1 MRTAKE
7 LFAELNS
14 FDENRRIEAKSASA
28 VGKSMM
34 ETVCAFANEPGLCG
48 GYLLLGAKRTGMAE
62 DGRPVYEP
70 ENIENTDKV
79 QSDFVVMCNSMFNVR
94 IRPIINV
101 EEYLGKTVIVV
112 KIEELPESQKPAYFA
127 KRGLPEGAFRRI
139 GPSDEKCSEEDMYLF
154 YQSADTYDSC
164 IVDDADLDDI
174 DENALNFYRKLRKE
188 VNPDAE
194 ELTLD
199 DVDLLRALGA
209 IKKNKQGGYDLTYT
223 GLLVFGKQMSLRR
236 LVPSFRV
243 DYIRISGNQWLAD
256 GDNRFEQTIDMR
268 GPLILMVNKACSA
281 VMDDLPKGF
290 ELKKDSMQASTPA
303 ILPNKVLREAIV
315 NSYIHRSNRV
325 NQPIQ
330 IIRYSNRIEIHNPG
344 YSLKPQD
351 DWGEPGSML
360 RNPRISEIFHD
371 TNLAETKGTGIGA
384 MRRLMKEA
392 GLMPPTFESNHEA
405 NKFTARLLLHHFLSK
420 ENMEWLA
427 QYAEFGLV
435 NEQKLALVFVRE
447 VGAIDNATYR
457 QLDSSITHARARLEI
472 HKLCD
477 LGFIEK
483 KGQGRNTYYIRT
495 SKVVSLGER
504 LRPQGERLLP
514 QLGTLCERLLPQH
527 GTLCERLLP
536 QHGTLCE
543 RIPPQH
549 GTLCERIPPQ
559 HGTLCEKIPPQ
570 HGTLGEKIPLQHG
583 TLGEKIPPQ
592 HGTLGERYQGENER
606 YQAFGERY
614 QGANREELLLLL
626 PDDIKKRID
635 EVGKRV
641 PKDVLYKLVVDMCS
655 IVPLS
660 MDDLS
665 VLLHRKSKS
674 FKNKNIKVLLEN
686 NQLFYWIPEMTNHP
700 LQKYVAASSMARS
713 NSRKSC

>member
-1 MRTAKE
+1 MTSPYLNIIKKMRTAKE

-34 ETVCAFANEPGLCG
+34 ETVCAFANKPGLCG
-48 GYLLLGAKRTGMAE
+48 GYLLLGAKRTGIAE
-62 DGRPVYEP
+62 DGRPIYEP
-70 ENIENTDKV
+70 ENIENTDKI
-79 QSDFVVMCNSMFNVR
+79 QSDFVAMCNSMFNVR

-194 ELTLD
+194 ELTLN

-472 HKLCD
+472 HKLCN
-477 LGFIEK
+477 LGFLEK

-504 LRPQGERLLP
+504 LRPQNERL
-514 QLGTLCERLLPQH
+514 R
-527 GTLCERLLP
+527 
-536 QHGTLCE
+536 
-543 RIPPQH
+543 
-549 GTLCERIPPQ
+549 
-559 HGTLCEKIPPQ
+559 PQ
-570 HGTLGEKIPLQHG
+570 HGTLGEKILPQHG

-592 HGTLGERYQGENER
+592 HGTLGKKIPPQGEKIPPQHGTFEIESQTKSRNELLR
-606 YQAFGERY
+606 ELPKGLQERVAKLGKWASREKVSQLLVDLCAFKPY
-614 QGANREELLLLL
+614 SYEELALIIQRAAK
-626 PDDIKKRID
+626 PMKDKYIK
-635 EVGKRV
+635 
-641 PKDVLYKLVVDMCS
+641 
-655 IVPLS
+655 PLR
-660 MDDLS
+660 LA
-665 VLLHRKSKS
+665 
-674 FKNKNIKVLLEN
+674 NK
-686 NQLFYWIPEMTNHP
+686 LFYWIPEMINHP
-700 LQKYVAASSMARS
+700 LQKYVADPSMARS
-713 NSRKSC
+713 NTKKSK

>member
-48 GYLLLGAKRTGMAE
+48 GYLLLGAKRTGIAE
-62 DGRPVYEP
+62 DGRPIYEP
-70 ENIENTDKV
+70 ENIENTDKI
-79 QSDFVVMCNSMFNVR
+79 QSDFVAMCNSMFNVR

-112 KIEELPESQKPAYFA
+112 KIEELPESQKPAFFA

-194 ELTLD
+194 ELTLN

-477 LGFIEK
+477 LGFLEK

-504 LRPQGERLLP
+504 LRPQD
-514 QLGTLCERLLPQH
+514 ERLLPQH
-527 GTLCERLLP
+527 GTLGERLLP
-536 QHGTLCE
+536 QHGTL
-543 RIPPQH
+543 
-549 GTLCERIPPQ
+549 
-559 HGTLCEKIPPQ
+559 
-570 HGTLGEKIPLQHG
+570 GEKILPQHG

-592 HGTLGERYQGENER
+592 HGTLGEKIPPQHGTLGKKIPPQGEKIPPQHGTFEIESQPKSRNELLR
-606 YQAFGERY
+606 ELPKGLQERVSKLGKWASREKVSQLLVDLCAFKPY
-614 QGANREELLLLL
+614 SYEELALIIQRAAK
-626 PDDIKKRID
+626 PMKDKYIK
-635 EVGKRV
+635 
-641 PKDVLYKLVVDMCS
+641 
-655 IVPLS
+655 PLR
-660 MDDLS
+660 LA
-665 VLLHRKSKS
+665 
-674 FKNKNIKVLLEN
+674 NK
-686 NQLFYWIPEMTNHP
+686 LFYWIPEMINHP
-700 LQKYVAASSMARS
+700 LQKYVADPSMARS
-713 NSRKSC
+713 NTQKK

>member
-1 MRTAKE
+1 MKTAKE
-7 LFAELNS
+7 LFDELNS
-14 FDENRRIEAKSASA
+14 WDENRRIEAKSASA

-34 ETVCAFANEPGLCG
+34 ETVCAFANEPGLRG
-48 GYLLLGAKRTGMAE
+48 GYLLLGAKRTGLTE
-62 DGRPVYEP
+62 DGKPVYAP
-70 ENIENTDKV
+70 ENIEYTDKI
-79 QSDFVVMCNSMFNVR
+79 QSDLVAMCNSMFNVR

-101 EEYLGKTVIVV
+101 EEYQGKMVIVA
-112 KIEELPESQKPAYFA
+112 KIEELPESQKPAYFT

-194 ELTLD
+194 ELTLN

-243 DYIRISGNQWLAD
+243 DYIRISGNQWVAD

-427 QYAEFGLV
+427 QYASFDLT

-472 HKLCD
+472 HKLCN
-477 LGFIEK
+477 LGFLEK

-504 LRPQGERLLP
+504 LRPQGE
-514 QLGTLCERLLPQH
+514 
-527 GTLCERLLP
+527 
-536 QHGTLCE
+536 
-543 RIPPQH
+543 
-549 GTLCERIPPQ
+549 
-559 HGTLCEKIPPQ
+559 KIPP
-570 HGTLGEKIPLQHG
+570 QHG

-592 HGTLGERYQGENER
+592 HGTLGEMIPPQHGTLGKKIPPQGEKIPPQHGTFEIESQPKSRNELLR
-606 YQAFGERY
+606 ELPKGLQERVVKLGKWASREKVSQLLVDLCAFKPY
-614 QGANREELLLLL
+614 SYEELALIIQRAAK
-626 PDDIKKRID
+626 PMKDKYIK
-635 EVGKRV
+635 
-641 PKDVLYKLVVDMCS
+641 
-655 IVPLS
+655 PLR
-660 MDDLS
+660 LA
-665 VLLHRKSKS
+665 
-674 FKNKNIKVLLEN
+674 NK
-686 NQLFYWIPEMTNHP
+686 LFYWIPEMINHP
-700 LQKYVAASSMARS
+700 QQKYIADPSMARS
-713 NSRKSC
+713 NTKKKK

>member
-48 GYLLLGAKRTGMAE
+48 GYLLLGAKRTGIAE
-62 DGRPVYEP
+62 DGRPIYEP
-70 ENIENTDKV
+70 ENIENTDKI
-79 QSDFVVMCNSMFNVR
+79 QSDFVAMCNSMFNVR

-194 ELTLD
+194 ELTLN

-344 YSLKPQD
+344 YSLKPLD

-427 QYAEFGLV
+427 QYAEFGLG

-504 LRPQGERLLP
+504 LRPDGERLLP
-514 QLGTLCERLLPQH
+514 QDERL
-527 GTLCERLLP
+527 
-536 QHGTLCE
+536 
-543 RIPPQH
+543 PP
-549 GTLCERIPPQ
+549 
-559 HGTLCEKIPPQ
+559 
-570 HGTLGEKIPLQHG
+570 QHG

-592 HGTLGERYQGENER
+592 HGTLGEKIPPQHGTLGEKIPPQHGTLGKKIPPQGEKIPPQHGTFEIESQPKSRNELLR
-606 YQAFGERY
+606 ELPKGLQERVAQLGKWASREKVSQLLVDLCAFKPY
-614 QGANREELLLLL
+614 SYEELALIIQRAAK
-626 PDDIKKRID
+626 PMKDKYIK
-635 EVGKRV
+635 
-641 PKDVLYKLVVDMCS
+641 
-655 IVPLS
+655 PLR
-660 MDDLS
+660 LA
-665 VLLHRKSKS
+665 
-674 FKNKNIKVLLEN
+674 NK
-686 NQLFYWIPEMTNHP
+686 LFYWIPEMINHP
-700 LQKYVAASSMARS
+700 LQKYVADPTMVRS
-713 NSRKSC
+713 NTKKK

>member
-79 QSDFVVMCNSMFNVR
+79 QSDFVAMCNSMFNVR

-243 DYIRISGNQWLAD
+243 DYIRISGNQWLSD

-457 QLDSSITHARARLEI
+457 QLDSSITHARVRLEI

-504 LRPQGERLLP
+504 LPSQDERLLPQHSTLGERLPPQDERLLPQHSTLGERLPPQGERLL
-514 QLGTLCERLLPQH
+514 
-527 GTLCERLLP
+527 
-536 QHGTLCE
+536 
-543 RIPPQH
+543 
-549 GTLCERIPPQ
+549 
-559 HGTLCEKIPPQ
+559 
-570 HGTLGEKIPLQHG
+570 
-583 TLGEKIPPQ
+583 PQ

-606 YQAFGERY
+606 YQGKLGTFEEECMLKP
-614 QGANREELLLLL
+614 REELVRELSKELQERVNNIGSRASRETVCQLL
-626 PDDIKKRID
+626 ID
-635 EVGKRV
+635 LCAFKPYNYEELASILQRS
-641 PKDVLYKLVVDMCS
+641 PKALKDKYLK
-655 IVPLS
+655 PLR
-660 MDDLS
+660 LA
-665 VLLHRKSKS
+665 
-674 FKNKNIKVLLEN
+674 NK
-686 NQLFYWIPEMTNHP
+686 LFYWIPEMINHP
-700 LQKYVAASSMARS
+700 LQKYVADPTMVRS
-713 NSRKSC
+713 NTKKK

>member
-1 MRTAKE
+1 MKTAKE
-7 LFAELNS
+7 LFDELNS
-14 FDENRRIEAKSASA
+14 WDENRRIEAKSASA

-34 ETVCAFANEPGLCG
+34 ETVCAFANEPGLRG
-48 GYLLLGAKRTGMAE
+48 GYLLLGAKRTGMTE
-62 DGRPVYEP
+62 DGKPVYEP
-70 ENIENTDKV
+70 ENIENTDKI
-79 QSDFVVMCNSMFNVR
+79 QSDFVAMCNSMFNVR

-194 ELTLD
+194 ELTLN

-477 LGFIEK
+477 LGFLEK
-483 KGQGRNTYYIRT
+483 KGQGRNTYYIKT

-504 LRPQGERLLP
+504 LL
-514 QLGTLCERLLPQH
+514 
-527 GTLCERLLP
+527 
-536 QHGTLCE
+536 
-543 RIPPQH
+543 
-549 GTLCERIPPQ
+549 
-559 HGTLCEKIPPQ
+559 PQ
-570 HGTLGEKIPLQHG
+570 HGTLGEKVPPQHG

-592 HGTLGERYQGENER
+592 HGTLGEKIPPQHGTLGKKIPPQGEKIPPQHGTFEIESQPKSRNELLR
-606 YQAFGERY
+606 ELPKGLQERVAKLGKWASRENVSQLLVDLCAFKPY
-614 QGANREELLLLL
+614 SYEELALIIQRAAK
-626 PDDIKKRID
+626 PMKDKYIK
-635 EVGKRV
+635 
-641 PKDVLYKLVVDMCS
+641 
-655 IVPLS
+655 PLR
-660 MDDLS
+660 LA
-665 VLLHRKSKS
+665 
-674 FKNKNIKVLLEN
+674 NK
-686 NQLFYWIPEMTNHP
+686 LFYWIPEMINHP
-700 LQKYVAASSMARS
+700 LQKYVADPSMARS
-713 NSRKSC
+713 NTKKK

>member
-1 MRTAKE
+1 MTNEVPLTYNIIKKMRTAKE

-48 GYLLLGAKRTGMAE
+48 GYLLLGAKRTGIAE
-62 DGRPVYEP
+62 DGRPIYEP
-70 ENIENTDKV
+70 ENIENTDKI
-79 QSDFVVMCNSMFNVR
+79 QSDFVAMCNSMFNVR

-194 ELTLD
+194 ELTLN

-427 QYAEFGLV
+427 QYASFDLT

-477 LGFIEK
+477 LGFLEK

-504 LRPQGERLLP
+504 LRPQD
-514 QLGTLCERLLPQH
+514 
-527 GTLCERLLP
+527 
-536 QHGTLCE
+536 
-543 RIPPQH
+543 
-549 GTLCERIPPQ
+549 
-559 HGTLCEKIPPQ
+559 EKILP
-570 HGTLGEKIPLQHG
+570 QHG

-592 HGTLGERYQGENER
+592 GEMYHGKHGILVQKIPPQGEMYHGKHGTLGERYQGENER
-606 YQAFGERY
+606 YQAFEERYQGEVGTFGERY
-614 QGANREELLLLL
+614 QGLNREELLLLL
-626 PDDIKKRID
+626 PDDIKNRID

-641 PKDVLYKLVVDMCS
+641 PKDILNKLVVDMCS

-665 VLLHRKSKS
+665 VLLHRNSKS
-674 FKNKNIKVLLEN
+674 FKNKNIKVLLETK
-686 NQLFYWIPEMTNHP
+686 QLFYWIPEMINHP
-700 LQKYVAASSMARS
+700 QQKYIADPSMTRS
-713 NSRKSC
+713 NTKKK

>member
-1 MRTAKE
+1 MMSPYLNIIKKMRTAKE

-48 GYLLLGAKRTGMAE
+48 GYLLLGAKRTGIAE

-70 ENIENTDKV
+70 ENIENTDKI
-79 QSDFVVMCNSMFNVR
+79 QSDFVAMCNSMFNVR

-101 EEYLGKTVIVV
+101 EEYLDKTVIVV

-194 ELTLD
+194 ELTLN

-243 DYIRISGNQWLAD
+243 DYIRISGNQWVAD

-281 VMDDLPKGF
+281 VVDDLPKGF

-427 QYAEFGLV
+427 QYAEFGLM

-457 QLDSSITHARARLEI
+457 QLDSTITHARARLEI

-495 SKVVSLGER
+495 SKVVSLGEG
-504 LRPQGERLLP
+504 LRPQDEKIPPQDERLLAKE
-514 QLGTLCERLLPQH
+514 QRL
-527 GTLCERLLP
+527 
-536 QHGTLCE
+536 
-543 RIPPQH
+543 PPQH
-549 GTLCERIPPQ
+549 GTLDQ
-559 HGTLCEKIPPQ
+559 KIPLQ
-570 HGTLGEKIPLQHG
+570 GEMYHGKHGTLGEIYHGKHG
-583 TLGEKIPPQ
+583 TFK
-592 HGTLGERYQGENER
+592 ENR
-606 YQAFGERY
+606 QPL
-614 QGANREELLLLL
+614 NREGLLNELPNELKGK
-626 PDDIKKRID
+626 I
-635 EVGKRV
+635 ENVGKRIL
-641 PKDVLYKLVVDMCS
+641 KEDLNKIIIALCS
-655 IVPLS
+655 IRPYGIEELT
-660 MDDLS
+660 
-665 VLLHRKSKS
+665 VLLNRNPKS
-674 FKNKNIKVLLEN
+674 FKNFNIKALLESKR
-686 NQLFYWIPEMTNHP
+686 LFYWIPEMIRHP
-700 LQKYVAASSMARS
+700 QQKYIADPNMVR
-713 NSRKSC
+713 NNTKRK

>member
-48 GYLLLGAKRTGMAE
+48 GYLLLGAKRTGIAE
-62 DGRPVYEP
+62 DGRPIYEP
-70 ENIENTDKV
+70 ENIENTDKI
-79 QSDFVVMCNSMFNVR
+79 QSDFVAMCNSMFNVR

-194 ELTLD
+194 ELTLN

-477 LGFIEK
+477 LGFVEK

-504 LRPQGERLLP
+504 LRPQDERLLP
-514 QLGTLCERLLPQH
+514 QHGVLGERLPPQDERLLPQH
-527 GTLCERLLP
+527 GTLGERLPPQDERLL
-536 QHGTLCE
+536 
-543 RIPPQH
+543 
-549 GTLCERIPPQ
+549 
-559 HGTLCEKIPPQ
+559 
-570 HGTLGEKIPLQHG
+570 
-583 TLGEKIPPQ
+583 PQ
-592 HGTLGERYQGENER
+592 HGTLGERYQGEDER
-606 YQAFGERY
+606 YQAYLGTFEEECMLKP
-614 QGANREELLLLL
+614 REELVRELPNELQERVNNIGNRASRETVCQLL
-626 PDDIKKRID
+626 ID
-635 EVGKRV
+635 LCAFKPYSYEELASILQRS
-641 PKDVLYKLVVDMCS
+641 PKALKDKYLK
-655 IVPLS
+655 PLR
-660 MDDLS
+660 LA
-665 VLLHRKSKS
+665 
-674 FKNKNIKVLLEN
+674 NK
-686 NQLFYWIPEMTNHP
+686 LFYWIPEMINHP
-700 LQKYVAASSMARS
+700 LQKYVADPSMARS
-713 NSRKSC
+713 NTKKLDNKDK

>member
-48 GYLLLGAKRTGMAE
+48 GYLLLGAKRTGIAE
-62 DGRPVYEP
+62 DGRPIYEP
-70 ENIENTDKV
+70 ENIEYTDKI
-79 QSDFVVMCNSMFNVR
+79 QSDFLAMCNSMFNVR

-194 ELTLD
+194 ELTLN

-472 HKLCD
+472 HKLCN
-477 LGFIEK
+477 LGFLEK

-504 LRPQGERLLP
+504 LRPQN
-514 QLGTLCERLLPQH
+514 
-527 GTLCERLLP
+527 
-536 QHGTLCE
+536 
-543 RIPPQH
+543 
-549 GTLCERIPPQ
+549 
-559 HGTLCEKIPPQ
+559 EKIPPQ
-570 HGTLGEKIPLQHG
+570 HGTLDEKIPPQHGTLDEKIPPQHGTLDEKIPPQYG

-592 HGTLGERYQGENER
+592 HGTLGEKIPPQHGTFEIESQPKSRNELLR
-606 YQAFGERY
+606 ELPKGLQERVAKLGKWASREKVSQLLVDLCAFKPY
-614 QGANREELLLLL
+614 SYEELALIIQRAAK
-626 PDDIKKRID
+626 PMKDKYIK
-635 EVGKRV
+635 
-641 PKDVLYKLVVDMCS
+641 
-655 IVPLS
+655 PLR
-660 MDDLS
+660 LA
-665 VLLHRKSKS
+665 
-674 FKNKNIKVLLEN
+674 NK
-686 NQLFYWIPEMTNHP
+686 LFYWIPEMINHP
-700 LQKYVAASSMARS
+700 LQKYVADPSMARS
-713 NSRKSC
+713 SNKKRKQ

>member
-79 QSDFVVMCNSMFNVR
+79 QSDFVAMCNSMFNVR

-243 DYIRISGNQWLAD
+243 DYIRISGNQWLSD

-495 SKVVSLGER
+495 SKVVSLAER

-514 QLGTLCERLLPQH
+514 QHGTLGERLPPQGERLLPQH
-527 GTLCERLLP
+527 STLGERLPPQDERLL
-536 QHGTLCE
+536 
-543 RIPPQH
+543 
-549 GTLCERIPPQ
+549 
-559 HGTLCEKIPPQ
+559 
-570 HGTLGEKIPLQHG
+570 
-583 TLGEKIPPQ
+583 PQ
-592 HGTLGERYQGENER
+592 HGTLGERYQGED
-606 YQAFGERY
+606 ERY
-614 QGANREELLLLL
+614 QGKLGTFEEECMLKPREELVRELSKELQERVNNIGSRASRETVCQLL
-626 PDDIKKRID
+626 ID
-635 EVGKRV
+635 LCAFKPYNYEELASILQRS
-641 PKDVLYKLVVDMCS
+641 PKALKDKYLK
-655 IVPLS
+655 PLR
-660 MDDLS
+660 LA
-665 VLLHRKSKS
+665 
-674 FKNKNIKVLLEN
+674 NK
-686 NQLFYWIPEMTNHP
+686 LFYWIPEMINHP
-700 LQKYVAASSMARS
+700 LQKYVADPTMVRS
-713 NSRKSC
+713 NTKKK

>member
-1 MRTAKE
+1 MKTAKE
-7 LFAELNS
+7 LFDELNS
-14 FDENRRIEAKSASA
+14 WDENRRIEAKSASA

-34 ETVCAFANEPGLCG
+34 METVCAFANEPGLRG
-48 GYLLLGAKRTGMAE
+48 GYLLLGAKRTGMTE
-62 DGRPVYEP
+62 DGKPVYEP
-70 ENIENTDKV
+70 ENIENTDKI
-79 QSDFVVMCNSMFNVR
+79 QSDFVAMCNSMFNVR

-194 ELTLD
+194 ELTLN

-330 IIRYSNRIEIHNPG
+330 IIRYSNRIEIRNPG

-457 QLDSSITHARARLEI
+457 QLDSTITHARARLEI

-504 LRPQGERLLP
+504 LRPQ
-514 QLGTLCERLLPQH
+514 
-527 GTLCERLLP
+527 
-536 QHGTLCE
+536 
-543 RIPPQH
+543 
-549 GTLCERIPPQ
+549 
-559 HGTLCEKIPPQ
+559 
-570 HGTLGEKIPLQHG
+570 HG

-592 HGTLGERYQGENER
+592 HGTLGEKIPPQHGTLDEKIPPQHGTLGKKIPPQGEKIPPQHGTFEIESQPKSRNDLLRELPKGLQER
-606 YQAFGERY
+606 VAKLGKWASREKVSQLLVDLCAFKPY
-614 QGANREELLLLL
+614 SYEELALIIQRAAK
-626 PDDIKKRID
+626 PMKDKYIK
-635 EVGKRV
+635 
-641 PKDVLYKLVVDMCS
+641 
-655 IVPLS
+655 PLR
-660 MDDLS
+660 LA
-665 VLLHRKSKS
+665 
-674 FKNKNIKVLLEN
+674 NK
-686 NQLFYWIPEMTNHP
+686 LFYWIPEMINHP
-700 LQKYVAASSMARS
+700 LQKYVADPSMARS
-713 NSRKSC
+713 SNKKRKQ

>member
-34 ETVCAFANEPGLCG
+34 ETVCAFANEPGLRG
-48 GYLLLGAKRTGMAE
+48 GYLILGAKRTGMAE

-70 ENIENTDKV
+70 ENIENTDKI
-79 QSDFVVMCNSMFNVR
+79 QSDFVAMCNSMFNVR

-194 ELTLD
+194 ELTLN

-392 GLMPPTFESNHEA
+392 GMMPPTFESNHEA

-477 LGFIEK
+477 LGFLEK

-504 LRPQGERLLP
+504 LRPDGERLLP
-514 QLGTLCERLLPQH
+514 QDERL
-527 GTLCERLLP
+527 
-536 QHGTLCE
+536 
-543 RIPPQH
+543 PP
-549 GTLCERIPPQ
+549 
-559 HGTLCEKIPPQ
+559 
-570 HGTLGEKIPLQHG
+570 QHG

-592 HGTLGERYQGENER
+592 HGTLGEKIPPQSKRTPPQHGTLGEKIPPQSKR
-606 YQAFGERY
+606 IPPQHGILGEKIPP
-614 QGANREELLLLL
+614 QHCTFEIESQPKSREELLCELPKELHERVVKLGKWASREKVSQLLVDL
-626 PDDIKKRID
+626 CAFKPYSYEELALIIQRAAKPMKDKYIK
-635 EVGKRV
+635 
-641 PKDVLYKLVVDMCS
+641 
-655 IVPLS
+655 PLR
-660 MDDLS
+660 LA
-665 VLLHRKSKS
+665 
-674 FKNKNIKVLLEN
+674 NK
-686 NQLFYWIPEMTNHP
+686 LFYWIPEMINHP
-700 LQKYVAASSMARS
+700 LQKYVADPSMARS
-713 NSRKSC
+713 NTKKN

>member
-1 MRTAKE
+1 MKTAKE
-7 LFAELNS
+7 LFDELNS
-14 FDENRRIEAKSASA
+14 WDENRRIEAKSASA

-34 ETVCAFANEPGLCG
+34 ETVCAFANEPGLGG
-48 GYLLLGAKRTGMAE
+48 GYLLFGAKRTGMTE
-62 DGRPVYEP
+62 DGKPVYVP
-70 ENIENTDKV
+70 ENIEYTDKI
-79 QSDFVVMCNSMFNVR
+79 QSDFVAMCNSMFNVR

-101 EEYLGKTVIVV
+101 EEYQGKTVIVV

-139 GPSDEKCSEEDMYLF
+139 GSSDEKCSEEDMYLF

-194 ELTLD
+194 ELTLN

-243 DYIRISGNQWLAD
+243 DYIRISGNQWVAD

-371 TNLAETKGTGIGA
+371 TNLAETKGTGIGT

-427 QYAEFGLV
+427 QYASFDLT

-472 HKLCD
+472 HKLCN
-477 LGFIEK
+477 LGFLEK

-504 LRPQGERLLP
+504 LRPQDERLPPQHGTLGERLRP
-514 QLGTLCERLLPQH
+514 QDERLLPQH
-527 GTLCERLLP
+527 GTLGERLRP
-536 QHGTLCE
+536 Q
-543 RIPPQH
+543 
-549 GTLCERIPPQ
+549 
-559 HGTLCEKIPPQ
+559 
-570 HGTLGEKIPLQHG
+570 
-583 TLGEKIPPQ
+583 GEKIPPQ
-592 HGTLGERYQGENER
+592 HGTLGERYQGED
-606 YQAFGERY
+606 ERY
-614 QGANREELLLLL
+614 QGKLGTFEEECMLKPREELVREL
-626 PDDIKKRID
+626 PNELQERVNNIGSRASRETVCQLIID
-635 EVGKRV
+635 LCAFKPYSYEE
-641 PKDVLYKLVVDMCS
+641 LA
-655 IVPLS
+655 
-660 MDDLS
+660 S
-665 VLLHRKSKS
+665 VLQRSPKALKDKYLKPLRLA
-674 FKNKNIKVLLEN
+674 NK
-686 NQLFYWIPEMTNHP
+686 LFYWIPEMINHP
-700 LQKYVAASSMARS
+700 LQKYVADPLMARS
-713 NSRKSC
+713 NTKKKK

>member
-1 MRTAKE
+1 
-7 LFAELNS
+7 
-14 FDENRRIEAKSASA
+14 
-28 VGKSMM
+28 
-34 ETVCAFANEPGLCG
+34 
-48 GYLLLGAKRTGMAE
+48 
-62 DGRPVYEP
+62 
-70 ENIENTDKV
+70 
-79 QSDFVVMCNSMFNVR
+79 
-94 IRPIINV
+94 
-101 EEYLGKTVIVV
+101 
-112 KIEELPESQKPAYFA
+112 
-127 KRGLPEGAFRRI
+127 
-139 GPSDEKCSEEDMYLF
+139 MYLF

-427 QYAEFGLV
+427 QYAEFGLM

-504 LRPQGERLLP
+504 LLPQGEKIPPQDERLLP
-514 QLGTLCERLLPQH
+514 QHGILGERLPPQDERLLPQH
-527 GTLCERLLP
+527 GTLGERLPPQDERLL
-536 QHGTLCE
+536 
-543 RIPPQH
+543 
-549 GTLCERIPPQ
+549 
-559 HGTLCEKIPPQ
+559 
-570 HGTLGEKIPLQHG
+570 
-583 TLGEKIPPQ
+583 PQ
-592 HGTLGERYQGENER
+592 HGTLGERYQGED
-606 YQAFGERY
+606 ERY
-614 QGANREELLLLL
+614 QGKLGTFEEECMLKPREELVRELPNELQERVNNIGNRASRETVCQLL
-626 PDDIKKRID
+626 ID
-635 EVGKRV
+635 LCAFKPYSYEELASILQRS
-641 PKDVLYKLVVDMCS
+641 PKALKDKYLK
-655 IVPLS
+655 PLR
-660 MDDLS
+660 LA
-665 VLLHRKSKS
+665 
-674 FKNKNIKVLLEN
+674 NK
-686 NQLFYWIPEMTNHP
+686 LFYWIPEMINHP
-700 LQKYVAASSMARS
+700 LQKYVADPTMVRS
-713 NSRKSC
+713 NTKKK